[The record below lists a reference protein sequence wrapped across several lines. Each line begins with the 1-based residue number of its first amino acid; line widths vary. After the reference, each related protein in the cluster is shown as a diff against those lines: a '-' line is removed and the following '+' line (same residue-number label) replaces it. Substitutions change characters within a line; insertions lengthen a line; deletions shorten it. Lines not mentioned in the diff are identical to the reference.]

1 MTADQ
6 LIEQAYD
13 FFLQLA
19 ADHLSAEDLVDL
31 TLEFEERGAVESG
44 PPDAS
49 WSAEL
54 GAPIVADDWQE
65 VWVGL
70 LDHQEEFCVL
80 YAKILVPLDGRAQPW
95 PIRWKPKP

>member
-13 FFLQLA
+13 YFLQLA

-44 PPDAS
+44 PPDSS
-49 WSAEL
+49 WQQEL
-54 GAPIVADDWQE
+54 GTAFAPHDWQE

-70 LDHQEEFCVL
+70 LDHQQEFSQL
-80 YAKILVPLDGRAQPW
+80 YAKILVPLDGRPQPW
-95 PIRWKPKP
+95 PIRWKPAP